1 MHISGPL
8 KTWREEVGRRYLN
21 LDFHPATDEPL
32 HVSLKLNFAHG
43 GVRLGRLKHSA
54 GATFRDRELIQQDG
68 DACFTLLMPH
78 AGPLNVGHQGRSLDV
93 GANDATVV
101 HNCQPGHVGASRACD
116 FSALILPED
125 QFKRLDINGSAMVG
139 GVWRRNNGAFQL
151 LKGYLACLAKA
162 PPTTSAAVRAAAADH
177 IVELAALAARDVV
190 QHKGDAGEEH
200 ESVRA
205 ARLQLALQYIA
216 QNIGDPALSIARLA
230 ASQGV
235 SVRYIY
241 VLFESAGLQFTAYV
255 NECRLQHIYA
265 ALGRRD
271 DARRTIAD
279 IALRAGFSDISHFN
293 RVFRRRFGF
302 TPSALRSGHQDD

>member
-1 MHISGPL
+1 MYISGPL

-21 LDFHPATDEPL
+21 LDFQPATDEPL
-32 HVSLKLNFAHG
+32 HVSLQLSFAHG

-54 GATFRDRELIQQDG
+54 GVTFRDRELIQQDG

-93 GANDATVV
+93 GSNDATVV

-116 FSALILPED
+116 FSALILPEE
-125 QFKRLDINGSAMVG
+125 QLKRFDINGAAMVG

-162 PPTTSAAVRAAAADH
+162 PPTTSDAVRAAAGEH
-177 IVELAALAARDVV
+177 IVELAALAARDLV
-190 QHKGDAGEEH
+190 QQTAYVGEDY

-205 ARLQLALQYIA
+205 ARLQLALEYIGR
-216 QNIGDPALSIARLA
+216 NIGDPGLSIANIA

-235 SVRYIY
+235 SVRYMY
-241 VLFESAGLQFTAYV
+241 VLFESAGTVSYTHLV
-255 NECRLQHIYA
+255 
-265 ALGRRD
+265 
-271 DARRTIAD
+271 
-279 IALRAGFSDISHFN
+279 
-293 RVFRRRFGF
+293 
-302 TPSALRSGHQDD
+302 PSR